1 MIFSFVE
8 EYLKQAPHEHN
19 TLINALS
26 TNPKLSNTDINLLVL
41 EIFFGGIDAVS
52 VECGIYMYLI
62 LMYIIIIYQL
72 ICIRLLPH

>member
-19 TLINALS
+19 VLINTIS
-26 TNPKLSNTDINLLVL
+26 TNPKLSNTDINLLSL

-52 VECGIYMYLI
+52 VECGVYRQNTNVYYLYYSSI
-62 LMYIIIIYQL
+62 NL
-72 ICIRLLPH
+72 